1 MKQGLDFPSLVLLA
15 SIIVFIRLSE
25 HFKIRLFCGTSVL
38 RCLVVVYIFLCMGT
52 ASAESL
58 SFGKALTRVWQN
70 HPDVRKAEAAVNA
83 SGYDKTAAYAGFF
96 PYLQTDMVRGSQ
108 SKDDYVVRAVLPLWS
123 GGQTRASVDVAK
135 AAQNM
140 ALADLQRTRLQLA
153 LRLTDVYFSVLAYK
167 EQDGLWRQY
176 VDKLTNLYGMI
187 QRRAT
192 SGVSPQADVMSIL
205 SRLRQ
210 ADASAELNRASL
222 AAVET
227 QLAALL
233 GTTTD
238 SLFWPQ
244 NALLTPDEISTA
256 LARAMIEHPDLTFA
270 AQTITREQADT
281 RMKRAGLS
289 PELSLRYVKPFGA
302 DSGNNTSET
311 QIVLQYQSDNGIK
324 AYQAWRSGE
333 QRVDGARAALD
344 TVRLE
349 VTSAINLAKAEI
361 SASTAQLGYQSE
373 AVLASDAVIDSFLRQ
388 FEAGRKS
395 WLEVLNAQRE
405 ALDTRMAQVQQ
416 RRSLWQAN
424 TRLALH
430 GLYWDNLVQD
440 SEHPPTSIIAPEQT
454 P

>member
-222 AAVET
+222 AAAET

-256 LARAMIEHPDLTFA
+256 LARAMVEHPDLTFA

-440 SEHPPTSIIAPEQT
+440 SEQPPTSIIAPEQT

>member
-15 SIIVFIRLSE
+15 SMIVFIRLSE

-222 AAVET
+222 AAAET

-233 GTTTD
+233 GATTD

-256 LARAMIEHPDLTFA
+256 LARAMVEHPDLTFA

-416 RRSLWQAN
+416 RRGLWQAN

>member
-222 AAVET
+222 AAAET

-233 GTTTD
+233 GATTD

-256 LARAMIEHPDLTFA
+256 LARAMVEHPDLTFA

-416 RRSLWQAN
+416 RRGLWQAN

-440 SEHPPTSIIAPEQT
+440 SEQPPTSIIAPEQT

>member
-222 AAVET
+222 AAAET

-233 GTTTD
+233 GATTD

-256 LARAMIEHPDLTFA
+256 LARAMVEHPDLTFA

-416 RRSLWQAN
+416 RRGLWQAN

>member
-1 MKQGLDFPSLVLLA
+1 
-15 SIIVFIRLSE
+15 
-25 HFKIRLFCGTSVL
+25 
-38 RCLVVVYIFLCMGT
+38 
-52 ASAESL
+52 
-58 SFGKALTRVWQN
+58 LT
-70 HPDVRKAEAAVNA
+70 E
-83 SGYDKTAAYAGFF
+83 
-96 PYLQTDMVRGSQ
+96 
-108 SKDDYVVRAVLPLWS
+108 
-123 GGQTRASVDVAK
+123 
-135 AAQNM
+135 
-140 ALADLQRTRLQLA
+140 
-153 LRLTDVYFSVLAYK
+153 VYFSVLAYK

-416 RRSLWQAN
+416 RRGLWQAN

-440 SEHPPTSIIAPEQT
+440 SEQPPTSIIAPEQT

>member
-1 MKQGLDFPSLVLLA
+1 VKQGLDFPSLVLLA

-222 AAVET
+222 AAAET

-233 GTTTD
+233 GATTD

-256 LARAMIEHPDLTFA
+256 LARAMVEHPDLTFA

-373 AVLASDAVIDSFLRQ
+373 AVLASNAVIDSFLRQ

>member
-256 LARAMIEHPDLTFA
+256 LARAMVEHPDLTFA

-289 PELSLRYVKPFGA
+289 PELSLRYVKPFGS
-302 DSGNNTSET
+302 DSSNNTSET
-311 QIVLQYQSDNGIK
+311 QIVLQYQSDNGLK
-324 AYQAWRSGE
+324 AYQAWKSGE

-416 RRSLWQAN
+416 RRGLWQAN

-440 SEHPPTSIIAPEQT
+440 SEQPPTSKIAPEQR

>member
-222 AAVET
+222 AAAET

-233 GTTTD
+233 GATTD

-256 LARAMIEHPDLTFA
+256 LARAMVEHPDLTFA

-349 VTSAINLAKAEI
+349 FTSAINLAKAEI

-416 RRSLWQAN
+416 RRGLWQAN

>member
-222 AAVET
+222 AAAET

-233 GTTTD
+233 GATTD

-256 LARAMIEHPDLTFA
+256 LARAMVEHPDLTFA

-430 GLYWDNLVQD
+430 GLYWDNLVHD
-440 SEHPPTSIIAPEQT
+440 SEQPPTSKIAPEQR

>member
-256 LARAMIEHPDLTFA
+256 LARAMVEHPDLTFA

-416 RRSLWQAN
+416 RRGLWQAN

>member
-1 MKQGLDFPSLVLLA
+1 
-15 SIIVFIRLSE
+15 
-25 HFKIRLFCGTSVL
+25 
-38 RCLVVVYIFLCMGT
+38 
-52 ASAESL
+52 
-58 SFGKALTRVWQN
+58 
-70 HPDVRKAEAAVNA
+70 
-83 SGYDKTAAYAGFF
+83 
-96 PYLQTDMVRGSQ
+96 
-108 SKDDYVVRAVLPLWS
+108 
-123 GGQTRASVDVAK
+123 
-135 AAQNM
+135 
-140 ALADLQRTRLQLA
+140 
-153 LRLTDVYFSVLAYK
+153 
-167 EQDGLWRQY
+167 
-176 VDKLTNLYGMI
+176 
-187 QRRAT
+187 
-192 SGVSPQADVMSIL
+192 
-205 SRLRQ
+205 
-210 ADASAELNRASL
+210 
-222 AAVET
+222 
-227 QLAALL
+227 
-233 GTTTD
+233 
-238 SLFWPQ
+238 
-244 NALLTPDEISTA
+244 
-256 LARAMIEHPDLTFA
+256 MIEHPDLTFA

-289 PELSLRYVKPFGA
+289 PELSLRYVKPFGS

-416 RRSLWQAN
+416 RRGLWQAN

>member
-256 LARAMIEHPDLTFA
+256 LARAMVEHPDLTFA

-416 RRSLWQAN
+416 RRGLWQAN

-440 SEHPPTSIIAPEQT
+440 SEQPPTSIIAPEQT

>member
-289 PELSLRYVKPFGA
+289 PELSLRYVKPFGS
-302 DSGNNTSET
+302 DSSNNTSET

-440 SEHPPTSIIAPEQT
+440 SEQPPTSIIAPEQT

>member
-256 LARAMIEHPDLTFA
+256 LARAMVEHPDLTFA

-289 PELSLRYVKPFGA
+289 PELSLRYVKPFGS
-302 DSGNNTSET
+302 DSSNNTSET
-311 QIVLQYQSDNGIK
+311 QIVLQYQSDNGLK

-416 RRSLWQAN
+416 RRGLWQAN

-440 SEHPPTSIIAPEQT
+440 SEQPPTSIIAPEQT

>member
-1 MKQGLDFPSLVLLA
+1 MDLPSLVLLA
-15 SIIVFIRLSE
+15 GIIVFIRLSE
-25 HFKIRLFCGTSVL
+25 HFKIRLFCGSSVL
-38 RCLVVVYIFLCMGT
+38 RCLVVVYIFLFVVT

-96 PYLQTDMVRGSQ
+96 PYVQTDMVRGSQ

-123 GGQTRASVDVAK
+123 GGQTLASVDAAK

-153 LRLTDVYFSVLAYK
+153 LRLTEVYFSALAFK

-176 VDKLTNLYGMI
+176 VDKLTNLHGMI

-222 AAVET
+222 AAAET

-233 GTTTD
+233 GTTTE

-244 NALLTPDEISTA
+244 NALLTQYEISTA
-256 LARAMIEHPDLTFA
+256 LARAMVEHPDLTFA
-270 AQTITREQADT
+270 AQTITREQADS

-289 PELSLRYVKPFGA
+289 PELSLRYIKPFGS
-302 DSGNNTSET
+302 DSSNNTSET
-311 QIVLQYQSDNGIK
+311 QIVLQYQSDNGLK
-324 AYQAWRSGE
+324 AYQAWKSGE

-344 TVRLE
+344 TARLE
-349 VTSAINLAKAEI
+349 VTSAINLARAEI
-361 SASTAQLGYQSE
+361 YASTAQLSYQSE
-373 AVLASDAVIDSFLRQ
+373 AVVASDAVIDSFLRQ

-430 GLYWDNLVQD
+430 GLYWENIVHD
-440 SEHPPTSIIAPEQT
+440 SEQPPTSKIAPEQR

>member
-38 RCLVVVYIFLCMGT
+38 RCLVVVYIFLFMGT

-153 LRLTDVYFSVLAYK
+153 LRLTEVYFSVLAYK

-222 AAVET
+222 AAAET

-233 GTTTD
+233 GTTAN

-256 LARAMIEHPDLTFA
+256 LARAMVEHPDLTFA

-361 SASTAQLGYQSE
+361 SAATAQLGYQSE

>member
-416 RRSLWQAN
+416 RRGLWQAN

-440 SEHPPTSIIAPEQT
+440 SEQPPTSIIAPEQT

>member
-256 LARAMIEHPDLTFA
+256 LARAMVEHPDLTFA

-405 ALDTRMAQVQQ
+405 DLDTRMAQVQQ

-440 SEHPPTSIIAPEQT
+440 SEQPPTSIIAPEQT

>member
-1 MKQGLDFPSLVLLA
+1 VKQGLDFPSLVLLA

-416 RRSLWQAN
+416 RRGLWQAN

-440 SEHPPTSIIAPEQT
+440 SEQPPTSIIAPEQT

>member
-15 SIIVFIRLSE
+15 SMIVFIRLSE

-222 AAVET
+222 AAAET

-233 GTTTD
+233 GATTD

-256 LARAMIEHPDLTFA
+256 LARAMVEHPDLTFA

>member
-25 HFKIRLFCGTSVL
+25 HFKIRLFCGSSVL
-38 RCLVVVYIFLCMGT
+38 RCLVVVYIFLFVGT

-222 AAVET
+222 AAAET

-233 GTTTD
+233 GATTD

-256 LARAMIEHPDLTFA
+256 LARAMVEHPDLTFA

>member
-222 AAVET
+222 AAAET

-233 GTTTD
+233 GATTD

-256 LARAMIEHPDLTFA
+256 LARAMVEHPDLTFA

>member
-15 SIIVFIRLSE
+15 SIIVFSRLSE
-25 HFKIRLFCGTSVL
+25 HFKIRLFCGSSVL
-38 RCLVVVYIFLCMGT
+38 RCLVVVYIFLFVGT

-96 PYLQTDMVRGSQ
+96 PYVQTDMVRGSQ

-123 GGQTRASVDVAK
+123 GGQTLASVDAAK

-153 LRLTDVYFSVLAYK
+153 LRLTEVYFSVLAYK

-176 VDKLTNLYGMI
+176 VDKLTNLHGMI

-222 AAVET
+222 AAAET

-233 GTTTD
+233 GTTTE

-244 NALLTPDEISTA
+244 NALLTQDEISTA
-256 LARAMIEHPDLTFA
+256 LARAMVEHPDLTFA

-289 PELSLRYVKPFGA
+289 PELSLRYVKPFGS
-302 DSGNNTSET
+302 DSSNNTSET
-311 QIVLQYQSDNGIK
+311 QIVLQYQSDNGLK
-324 AYQAWRSGE
+324 AYQAWKSGE

-344 TVRLE
+344 TTRLE

-430 GLYWDNLVQD
+430 GLYWDNLVHD
-440 SEHPPTSIIAPEQT
+440 SEQPPTSIIAPEQR

>member
-15 SIIVFIRLSE
+15 SIIAFSRLSE
-25 HFKIRLFCGTSVL
+25 HFKIRLFCGSSVL
-38 RCLVVVYIFLCMGT
+38 RCLVVVYIFLFVGT

-123 GGQTRASVDVAK
+123 GGQTLASVDAAK

-153 LRLTDVYFSVLAYK
+153 LRLTEVYFSVLTYK

-222 AAVET
+222 AAAET

-233 GTTTD
+233 GTTTE

-244 NALLTPDEISTA
+244 NALLTQDEISTA
-256 LARAMIEHPDLTFA
+256 LARAMVEHPDLTFA

-289 PELSLRYVKPFGA
+289 PELSLRYVKPFGS
-302 DSGNNTSET
+302 DSSNNTSET
-311 QIVLQYQSDNGIK
+311 QIVLQYQSDNGLK
-324 AYQAWRSGE
+324 AYQAWKSGE

-344 TVRLE
+344 TARLE
-349 VTSAINLAKAEI
+349 VTSAINLARAEI
-361 SASTAQLGYQSE
+361 YASTAQLSYQSE
-373 AVLASDAVIDSFLRQ
+373 AVVASDAVIDSFLRQ

-424 TRLALH
+424 HRLVLD
-430 GLYWDNLVQD
+430 GLYWDNLVHD
-440 SEHPPTSIIAPEQT
+440 SEQPPTSKIAPEQR

>member
-123 GGQTRASVDVAK
+123 GGQTLASVDAAK

-222 AAVET
+222 AAAET

-233 GTTTD
+233 GATTD

-256 LARAMIEHPDLTFA
+256 LARAMVEHPDLTFA

>member
-222 AAVET
+222 AAAET

-256 LARAMIEHPDLTFA
+256 LARAMVEHPDLTFA

-289 PELSLRYVKPFGA
+289 PELSLRYVKPFGS
-302 DSGNNTSET
+302 DSSNNTSET

-416 RRSLWQAN
+416 RRGLWQAN

-440 SEHPPTSIIAPEQT
+440 SEQPPTSIIAPEQT

>member
-123 GGQTRASVDVAK
+123 GGQTLASVDAAK

-153 LRLTDVYFSVLAYK
+153 LRLTEVYFSALAYK

-256 LARAMIEHPDLTFA
+256 LARAMVEHPDLTFA

>member
-256 LARAMIEHPDLTFA
+256 LARAMVEHPDLTFA

-440 SEHPPTSIIAPEQT
+440 SEQPPTSIIAPEQT

>member
-222 AAVET
+222 AAAET

-233 GTTTD
+233 GTTTE

-244 NALLTPDEISTA
+244 NALLTQDEVSTA
-256 LARAMIEHPDLTFA
+256 LARAMVEHPDLTFA

>member
-222 AAVET
+222 AAAET

-233 GTTTD
+233 GTTTE

-256 LARAMIEHPDLTFA
+256 LARAMVEHPDLTFA

>member
-222 AAVET
+222 AAAET

-233 GTTTD
+233 GATTD

>member
-256 LARAMIEHPDLTFA
+256 LARAMVEHPDLTFA

-289 PELSLRYVKPFGA
+289 PELSLRYVKPFGS
-302 DSGNNTSET
+302 DSSNNTSET
-311 QIVLQYQSDNGIK
+311 QIVLQYQSDNGLK

-416 RRSLWQAN
+416 RRGLWQAN

>member
-1 MKQGLDFPSLVLLA
+1 VKQGLDFPSLVLLA
-15 SIIVFIRLSE
+15 SMIVFIRLSE

-222 AAVET
+222 AAAET

-233 GTTTD
+233 GATTD

-256 LARAMIEHPDLTFA
+256 LARAMVEHPDLTFA

>member
-222 AAVET
+222 AAAET

-233 GTTTD
+233 GTTTE

-244 NALLTPDEISTA
+244 NALLTQDEISTA
-256 LARAMIEHPDLTFA
+256 LARAMVEHPDLTFA

>member
-222 AAVET
+222 AAAET

-233 GTTTD
+233 GATTD

-256 LARAMIEHPDLTFA
+256 LARAMVEHPDLTFA

-440 SEHPPTSIIAPEQT
+440 SEQPPTSIIAPEQT

>member
-222 AAVET
+222 AAAET

-233 GTTTD
+233 GATTD

-416 RRSLWQAN
+416 RRGLWQAN

-440 SEHPPTSIIAPEQT
+440 SEQPPTSIIAPEQT

>member
-416 RRSLWQAN
+416 RRGLWQAN